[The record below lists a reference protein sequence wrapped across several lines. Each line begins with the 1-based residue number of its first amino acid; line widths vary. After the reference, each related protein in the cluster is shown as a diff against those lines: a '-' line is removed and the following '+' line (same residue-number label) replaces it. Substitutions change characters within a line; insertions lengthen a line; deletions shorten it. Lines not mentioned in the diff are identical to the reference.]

1 MEEEGKIKEEEKKE
15 QGSGTQWWMESKA
28 NKGGEMGRNNM
39 KMKKV
44 EEVEVTHGDE
54 GRRRGGGGGGL
65 VKEESEAKEEE
76 EEEKEKEKEVREQGG
91 GAGRRCT
98 HLYCGGGLPS
108 ASQVK
113 VARCS
118 GELTGRTRSLGSALH
133 LGPWN
138 VTSSVQAEWVG
149 EEIKNRRRST

>member
-1 MEEEGKIKEEEKKE
+1 ME
-15 QGSGTQWWMESKA
+15 
-28 NKGGEMGRNNM
+28 
-39 KMKKV
+39 
-44 EEVEVTHGDE
+44 
-54 GRRRGGGGGGL
+54 GGGGVVFRL
-65 VKEESEAKEEE
+65 EP
-76 EEEKEKEKEVREQGG
+76 R
-91 GAGRRCT
+91 T

-138 VTSSVQAEWVG
+138 VTSSVQAEWVDR
-149 EEIKNRRRST
+149 EEIKKN

>member
-1 MEEEGKIKEEEKKE
+1 MN
-15 QGSGTQWWMESKA
+15 TQ
-28 NKGGEMGRNNM
+28 
-39 KMKKV
+39 
-44 EEVEVTHGDE
+44 
-54 GRRRGGGGGGL
+54 GGGGGRQSCL
-65 VKEESEAKEEE
+65 SF
-76 EEEKEKEKEVREQGG
+76 EQ
-91 GAGRRCT
+91 CT

-138 VTSSVQAEWVG
+138 VTSSVQAEWVDR
-149 EEIKNRRRST
+149 E